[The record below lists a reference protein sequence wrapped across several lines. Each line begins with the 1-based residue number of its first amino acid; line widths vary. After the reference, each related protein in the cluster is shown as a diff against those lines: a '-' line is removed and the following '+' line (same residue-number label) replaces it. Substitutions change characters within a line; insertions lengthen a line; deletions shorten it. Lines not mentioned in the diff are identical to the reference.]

1 MRQGFQKIAAS
12 LKRAARPLTAFCT
25 WELRCSFADRQA
37 TSVISHLSTNA
48 NFGGQSEE
56 IRRS

>member
-37 TSVISHLSTNA
+37 TSLPMRTLA
-48 NFGGQSEE
+48 GKSEE